1 MTTLASSYLIVFFIL
16 AGKEDN
22 HKILNGFF
30 FSDIGP
36 GTEELFA
43 PERLKK
49 SS

>member
-30 FSDIGP
+30 LATSDQG
-36 GTEELFA
+36 
-43 PERLKK
+43 LK
-49 SS
+49 SYLPLSV